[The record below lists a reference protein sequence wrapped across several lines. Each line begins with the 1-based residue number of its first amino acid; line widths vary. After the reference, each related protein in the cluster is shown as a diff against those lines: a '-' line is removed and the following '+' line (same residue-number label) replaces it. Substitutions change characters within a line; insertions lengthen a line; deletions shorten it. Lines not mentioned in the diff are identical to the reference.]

1 MARPGNARGSRI
13 LLLRTVIVRYT
24 ELPESTGSE
33 PRPLVDVAVAD
44 VESVL
49 VPCLV
54 DSGALNSLLPRWAA
68 EVAAVDLSGATDRH
82 IGLGGASTT
91 ARFAAVTLSTAG
103 LTWEASVGFC
113 DPWPY
118 AWGLLGHHSFFRWFT
133 ITFRGRPRVGDRVDR
148 ALIRPNDAACDRST
162 TRSSRP

>member
-1 MARPGNARGSRI
+1 
-13 LLLRTVIVRYT
+13 VIVRYT

-54 DSGALNSLLPRWAA
+54 DSGALHSLFPRWVADIAA
-68 EVAAVDLSGATDRH
+68 IDLSGIADRQ
-82 IGLGGASTT
+82 IGVGGSVTAVRFTT
-91 ARFAAVTLSTAG
+91 VGLSVAD

-118 AWGLLGHHSFFRWFT
+118 AWALLGHHSFFRWFAV
-133 ITFRGRPRVGDRVDR
+133 TFRAADGEFEIEPIPR
-148 ALIRPNDAACDRST
+148 
-162 TRSSRP
+162 

>member
-1 MARPGNARGSRI
+1 VARAGNSRRGRI
-13 LLLRTVIVRYT
+13 VLVRIMIVRYT

-44 VESVL
+44 VDSVL

-68 EVAAVDLSGATDRH
+68 EVAAVDLSGTTERR
-82 IGLGGASTT
+82 IGLGGATT
-91 ARFAAVTLSTAG
+91 SARFAAVTLSTAD
-103 LTWEASVGFC
+103 LAWEASVGFC

-133 ITFRGRPRVGDRVDR
+133 ITFRAVDHEFEIDPIER
-148 ALIRPNDAACDRST
+148 
-162 TRSSRP
+162 

>member
-13 LLLRTVIVRYT
+13 ILLRTVIVRYT

-68 EVAAVDLSGATDRH
+68 EVAAVDLSGATDRR

-91 ARFAAVTLSTAG
+91 ARFAAVTLSTAD

-133 ITFRGRPRVGDRVDR
+133 ITFRAVDHEFE
-148 ALIRPNDAACDRST
+148 IEPIEH
-162 TRSSRP
+162 